1 LHRSVFSFILITNE
15 GLFYKDLERMHN
27 LPTAVTIFVDQ
38 VQLEAELFDTDC
50 ARAIGA
56 VLPLETK
63 PSVWGDEFYFEIP
76 VEKSLDETATTKVS
90 IGDIGYWPSGSALA
104 IFFGPTP
111 MSTGPEPVP
120 ASAVNLV
127 GKIHGDVTIL
137 RGKKNSLRISVQRN
151 QVSYATGLWRANS
164 DKASRR

>member
-1 LHRSVFSFILITNE
+1 MFSFILIINE
-15 GLFYKDLERMHN
+15 SLFYKDLERMQN
-27 LPTAVTIFVDQ
+27 VPTPVTIFVDQ

-56 VLPLETK
+56 VLPLEVK

-76 VEKSLDETATTKVS
+76 VKTSLDETATTRVS
-90 IGDIGYWPSGSALA
+90 IGDIGYWPPGSALA

-111 MSTGPEPVP
+111 MSAGAEPVP

-127 GKIHGDVTIL
+127 GKIHGDATTL
-137 RGKKNSLRISVQRN
+137 RSAKTSLKIRIEH
-151 QVSYATGLWRANS
+151 ARAH
-164 DKASRR
+164 

>member
-1 LHRSVFSFILITNE
+1 MFSFILIINE
-15 GLFYKDLERMHN
+15 SLFYKDLERMQN
-27 LPTAVTIFVDQ
+27 VPTPVTIFVDQ

-76 VEKSLDETATTKVS
+76 VKESLDETATTKVS
-90 IGDIGYWPSGSALA
+90 VGDIGYWPPGSALA

-111 MSTGPEPVP
+111 ISTGPEPVP

-127 GKIHGDVTIL
+127 GKIHGDATIL
-137 RGKKNSLRISVQRN
+137 RSKKNSLRIGVQRH
-151 QVSYATGLWRANS
+151 
-164 DKASRR
+164 